1 MEEQGQERPGS
12 TTELLGKD
20 VLQVLAA
27 LNVELRSEHEKNCRA
42 YFQFMHKEEA

>member
-27 LNVELRSEHEKNCRA
+27 LKVELRSEHEKNCRA
-42 YFQFMHKEEA
+42 YFRFMHKEEA